1 MFQKEPEGDDVL
13 SILKGLRVKNHN
25 RIIIGNHNINSI
37 NNKFDASE
45 NIITGNI
52 DIFVIIET
60 KLDET
65 FEIAQFCIEGFN
77 EPYRLDRNSAH
88 ILAAAIHHSN

>member
-1 MFQKEPEGDDVL
+1 M
-13 SILKGLRVKNHN
+13 RNHN
-25 RIIIGNHNINSI
+25 RIIIGNLNLNSI
-37 NNKFDASE
+37 NNKFHALKT
-45 NIITGNI
+45 IITGNI

-77 EPYRLDRNSAH
+77 GGG
-88 ILAAAIHHSN
+88 ILIPIVQG